1 MFLGVGSFAFPFL
14 VFRRDNA
21 MHVVGTD
28 IEMRWHEEPSFENRE
43 MPGTHSPRVT
53 DARAATGK
61 QDPVSGLSIRR
72 TLKSVNKYRGSLDV
86 AVTNNGGDDIQTRYL
101 ETIPW
106 FVQMF
111 LHTQRVKCNG
121 TSRGSILFYAIDRTI
136 LTVCHGGAL
145 LGSSI

>member
-1 MFLGVGSFAFPFL
+1 VFPFR
-14 VFRRDNA
+14 VFKRDNVA
-21 MHVVGTD
+21 GAE
-28 IEMRWHEEPSFENRE
+28 IEMRWHEEPSFENGE
-43 MPGTHSPRVT
+43 MAGTRFLRSADVGT
-53 DARAATGK
+53 ATGK

-86 AVTNNGGDDIQTRYL
+86 AVTNNRGGDIQTRYL

-121 TSRGSILFYAIDRTI
+121 TSRGSDPFYATRWNV
-136 LTVCHGGAL
+136 LTVRL
-145 LGSSI
+145 TPV